1 MHDPPGRQKL
11 PHPEVVSGVS
21 TITRAMKSLL
31 KRDTTNSILGGT
43 GKNVLTVRLLN
54 KPKRVANRSVLDASF
69 STFAP
74 AAIRMGTGKVLVSR
88 LCFTQLFAT
97 IGTNCVLAAYWAGM
111 AR

>member
-43 GKNVLTVRLLN
+43 GKSVLTVRLLN
-54 KPKRVANRSVLDASF
+54 KPKRVANRSVSDSGLQRCQN
-69 STFAP
+69 
-74 AAIRMGTGKVLVSR
+74 AILHPV
-88 LCFTQLFAT
+88 
-97 IGTNCVLAAYWAGM
+97 YAGSGVVPSV
-111 AR
+111 R